1 MVNTLFILIIISREG
16 GETGVWENRAWVGWG
31 MQERKRVRG
40 GSSKRVGSR
49 RNSCRG
55 KLCNNAWY
63 FGTENRLK
71 EGSQWEKG
79 QGYCTRG
86 GRFGP
91 PSLPYKCT
99 CKNTSNWIQS
109 KISSLLGQIMTGQL
123 VTLTLLLTQNLMI
136 LRCYHSNETS
146 LGRPFAWCPLFLRT
160 FKKDSFL

>member
-1 MVNTLFILIIISREG
+1 MINTLFILIIISREG
-16 GETGVWENRAWVGWG
+16 GETGVWENRARVGWG
-31 MQERKRVRG
+31 MQERKRGRG

-99 CKNTSNWIQS
+99 CKNTSKWIQS
-109 KISSLLGQIMTGQL
+109 KISFA
-123 VTLTLLLTQNLMI
+123 
-136 LRCYHSNETS
+136 LRSNYDWTISHSNFTFNS
-146 LGRPFAWCPLFLRT
+146 KSYGPKMLPFKWNLSWQTICMVPFI
-160 FKKDSFL
+160 S